1 MYDHD
6 RAYLVIVHDVA
17 PPFVES
23 LRTITRALHPLVGR
37 QVAGAVVPCWHGRAH
52 LDADAAFREYIQAT
66 FGEVLLHGYTH
77 RAPAPRGAVA
87 TLTDGADEFGAL
99 PAADARDRLR
109 RGYAALSAYTGS
121 PIRGFVPPAWRPGPV
136 SPALLAACGLE
147 YALGLWRFRD
157 TRHGGLPLAV
167 WSWDCGRIAALGL
180 AGEALGLLRRAVTP
194 AALPCIVLHPCD
206 VARGYLPRA
215 LRQIQRLCAAGYRAA
230 LPAELALR
238 TRNG

>member
-6 RAYLVIVHDVA
+6 RVYLVIVHDVA

-23 LRTITRALHPLVGR
+23 LRTITRALDPLVGR
-37 QVAGAVVPCWHGRAH
+37 QVAGAVVPCWHGWAH
-52 LDADAAFREYIQAT
+52 IDADATFRAYIQAT
-66 FGEVLLHGYTH
+66 FGEVLLHGFTH
-77 RAPAPRGAVA
+77 RAPTPRGAVA
-87 TLTDGADEFGAL
+87 ALTDGADEFGGL
-99 PAADARDRLR
+99 TAAAAGDRLR
-109 RGYAALSAYTGS
+109 CGYTVLNAHIGL

-136 SPALLAACGLE
+136 TPALLMACGLE

-157 TRHGGLPLAV
+157 TRQGGLPLAV
-167 WSWDCGRIAALGL
+167 SSWDCGRIAALGL
-180 AGEALGLLRRAVTP
+180 AGEALGILRRAITP

-215 LRQIQRLCAAGYRAA
+215 LRQIQRLRAAGYRAA

-238 TRNG
+238 ARNG